1 MTTTIN
7 ISLPHDLYEDAK
19 RIIKQRRFASMS
31 ELVRDALRRT
41 LYPEVTVNGFTPE
54 FEDEVL
60 MAEAEPKE
68 NNSVWETEAD
78 VDKYFRDLKKKIQKN
93 LKNG

>member
-1 MTTTIN
+1 
-7 ISLPHDLYEDAK
+7 
-19 RIIKQRRFASMS
+19 MS

-54 FEDEVL
+54 FEEEVL
-60 MAEAEPKE
+60 RAETESRE

-93 LKNG
+93 QKNG